1 VETAVVV
8 EHRATGVRGEASERR
23 SQEQNRKM
31 AVQRLRVNLALEI
44 RQPVDAVAYSPS
56 ELWEARVR
64 GARLEVNSGHED
76 FPALLAEGLDVA
88 AGCGMDVKAAAE
100 RLGIS
105 ATQLVNLF
113 KLEPRALEIVN
124 RRRRELDLRA
134 LR

>member
-1 VETAVVV
+1 
-8 EHRATGVRGEASERR
+8 
-23 SQEQNRKM
+23 
-31 AVQRLRVNLALEI
+31 
-44 RQPVDAVAYSPS
+44 
-56 ELWEARVR
+56 
-64 GARLEVNSGHED
+64 
-76 FPALLAEGLDVA
+76 
-88 AGCGMDVKAAAE
+88 MDVKAAAE

>member
-1 VETAVVV
+1 
-8 EHRATGVRGEASERR
+8 
-23 SQEQNRKM
+23 M